1 MDPNDSPAPPRPRRR
16 MLWLVLLLP
25 IVGFLAVLATHV
37 EDWSR
42 DLTTNRAHTA
52 PDEKQEPWDVR
63 GVTLEEVAAAA
74 HQLAQQNAKWT
85 LAEAKALPDDSPLPP
100 LLEGPP
106 FATHHFVRTT
116 GLMQYQDDLW
126 LLITQ
131 PGDDAL
137 RFYAESRSR
146 VGKGDLG
153 QNPRNLIELQELLM
167 QALGD

>member
-1 MDPNDSPAPPRPRRR
+1 

-25 IVGFLAVLATHV
+25 IVGFLVVLATHV

-52 PDEKQEPWDVR
+52 PGEKQEPWEVR
-63 GVTLEEVAAAA
+63 GATLDEVATAGRE
-74 HQLAQQNAKWT
+74 LAEQNAKWQ
-85 LAEAKALPDDSPLPP
+85 LVEEEPLPSDSPLPP
-100 LLEGPP
+100 LLEGTPA
-106 FATHHFVRTT
+106 ATYHFVRTT
-116 GLMQYQDDLW
+116 GLMQYKDDIW
-126 LLITQ
+126 LLITE
-131 PGDDAL
+131 PGDDTL